1 MYYHSYS
8 DTFPSASN
16 EEQGWRV
23 GIAMHVGDVLTY
35 KVLTKQ
41 HKVIFRSALRTA
53 MNPGS
58 RNRRVSTTE
67 GEISSNHT
75 SDKLFIFS
83 N

>member
-1 MYYHSYS
+1 
-8 DTFPSASN
+8 
-16 EEQGWRV
+16 
-23 GIAMHVGDVLTY
+23 
-35 KVLTKQ
+35 
-41 HKVIFRSALRTA
+41 

-83 N
+83 NSDSQMSVDGSCDRKTTMITIDPKELIGRTFLKETEEDGQRF